1 MIIYIRNKKVYDV
14 YLFYLI
20 LIYIKYLN
28 RNFKMIPLASRAT
41 ESFK

>member
-1 MIIYIRNKKVYDV
+1 MIIYIRNIKVYEI
-14 YLFYLI
+14 YFNLI
-20 LIYIKYLN
+20 LICIKYLN